1 MQGTVFVGAASA
13 GSTGLFRQA
22 AGQQDW
28 ERLKAGLPD
37 RVRVYSI
44 VSEQGKA
51 DKLLIGTQYGVF
63 RSQDGGESWSD
74 LGVPN
79 EDRPILSLLI
89 HPRDP
94 NIIFAGSDHTAIFK
108 TEDGGTNWRRLPT
121 VQPAAALTD
130 CFPVRVLKMAI
141 DPSNPDEIYGAL
153 EVGGAIRSLDGG
165 DSWDDIT
172 PGLVSLTD
180 KPHLKNCILSEDETE
195 GMLDLHA
202 LTVSATQPGKV
213 WVANRMG
220 LFVSEDKGE
229 SWQEFGIG
237 RYSDLT
243 YGRDLMTSPHDPRVF
258 VAALSESSRG
268 TAGSVYRSADAGE
281 SWTRLDHDISIDSTV
296 MTVSVSAKDPNRIYC
311 AARLGQVFGTED
323 GGESW
328 KAMPLP
334 QGVEDVRAVLC
345 S

>member
-1 MQGTVFVGAASA
+1 MEGAVFVGAASA
-13 GSTGLFRQA
+13 GSTGLFRSV
-22 AGQQDW
+22 AGEQGW
-28 ERLKAGLPD
+28 ERLKTGLPD

-44 VSEQGKA
+44 VSEGGDA
-51 DKLLIGTQYGVF
+51 NRLLIGTQFGVF
-63 RSQDGGESWSD
+63 RSKDGGESWTD
-74 LGVPN
+74 LAVPN
-79 EDRPILSLLI
+79 DDRPILSLLI
-89 HPRDP
+89 HPQDP
-94 NIIFAGSDHTAIFK
+94 KTVFAGSDHTAIFK
-108 TEDGGTNWRRLPT
+108 TSDGGASWRRLAT

-141 DPSNPDEIYGAL
+141 DPSNPDEMYGAL

-165 DSWDDIT
+165 ESWDDIT
-172 PGLVSLTD
+172 PGLVSLTE

-229 SWQEFGIG
+229 SWQEFGIN

-258 VAALSESSRG
+258 VAALSDSSRG
-268 TAGSVYRSADAGE
+268 HAGSVYRSSDAGE
-281 SWTRLDHDISIDSTV
+281 SWTQLDHDISIDSTV
-296 MTVSVSAKDPNRIYC
+296 MTVSVSAADPNRIYC
-311 AARLGQVFGTED
+311 AARLGQVFGTDD
-323 GGESW
+323 GGKNW
-328 KAMPLP
+328 RAMPLP
-334 QGVEDVRAVLC
+334 DGVEDVRAVLC
-345 S
+345 T